1 MEAWKSVAVISTLIL
16 SLMPATNQGRV
27 SSAYLALENNPTGKT
42 VVTAAD
48 KLPAFHPS
56 VVGLGNANDYTP
68 PNFSQINNA
77 SQRKEAFYEYLVP
90 MIHKANQEI
99 ILERRWL
106 LALADRMISG
116 QALSRH
122 QLAELVRVERRYA
135 IYKPQRLVAHR
146 IDALLLRVDVVP
158 ASLVVAQAAKESGWG
173 TSRFATEGNNFF
185 GIWCFYQGCGL
196 KPLRRNVDLT
206 HEVATFGTVE
216 QGVRYYVRTINSHS
230 AYDELRSMRA
240 SARKQAQFIQG
251 EELANGLIR
260 YSERGSAYVQEVQS
274 MIRYNNMQ
282 RFTRIYQV

>member
-1 MEAWKSVAVISTLIL
+1 MEAWKSIAVIATLIL
-16 SLMPATNQGRV
+16 FLMPTTNQGRV
-27 SSAYLALENNPTGKT
+27 SSAYIELEDNSARMA
-42 VVTAAD
+42 VVTGSD
-48 KLPAFHPS
+48 ELSAFHPS
-56 VVGLGNANDYTP
+56 SVGLGSANDYTP
-68 PNFSQINNA
+68 PNFGQIRNA
-77 SQRKEAFYEYLVP
+77 NQRKEAFYEYLVP

-99 ILERRWL
+99 VLERRWL
-106 LALADRMISG
+106 LTLTDRLMRG
-116 QALSRH
+116 QALSSY
-122 QLAELVRVERRYA
+122 QFTELARVEKRYSIHNRQMSA
-135 IYKPQRLVAHR
+135 AQR

-185 GIWCFYQGCGL
+185 GIWCFNQGCGL
-196 KPLRRNVDLT
+196 KPLRRNIDLT

-216 QGVRYYVRTINSHS
+216 QGVRYYVRTINRHD
-230 AYDELRSMRA
+230 AYDDLRSLRA
-240 SARKQAQFIQG
+240 RAREQAQLLQG

>member
-1 MEAWKSVAVISTLIL
+1 MEAWKSIAVIATLIL
-16 SLMPATNQGRV
+16 FLTPATNQGRV
-27 SSAYLALENNPTGKT
+27 SSAYIELEEDSAGMAGVTGS
-42 VVTAAD
+42 D
-48 KLPAFHPS
+48 EIPAFHPS
-56 VVGLGNANDYTP
+56 SVGLGSANDYTP
-68 PNFSQINNA
+68 PNFGQISNA

-99 ILERRWL
+99 VLERRWL
-106 LALADRMISG
+106 LSLTDRLMGGQVLSSYQLTELA
-116 QALSRH
+116 
-122 QLAELVRVERRYA
+122 RVEKRYS
-135 IYKPQRLVAHR
+135 IYNSQMSSAQR

-185 GIWCFYQGCGL
+185 GIWCFNQGCGL
-196 KPLRRNVDLT
+196 KPLRRNIDLT
-206 HEVATFGTVE
+206 HEVATFGSVE
-216 QGVRYYVRTINSHS
+216 QGVRYYVRTINSHN
-230 AYDELRSMRA
+230 AYDDLRSLRA
-240 SARKQAQFIQG
+240 RAREQAQFLQG